1 MQDLWRLSAADI
13 AALIRSKKVSAKE
26 AATAALARL
35 DAVNP
40 KINAVVDHRPAD
52 VLAEAAAIDAAIAR
66 GEDAGPL
73 AGVPVTVKVNIDQE
87 GFATTNGL
95 KLQRDVIARSN
106 SPVIDNLRKA
116 GAVILGRTNCPA
128 FSYRWFTT
136 NLIHGDTKNPRDP
149 GITPG
154 GSSGGAGAAVAAG
167 IGHIAHGTDIAG
179 SIRYPAY
186 ACGVHGLRPTVG
198 RVAAFNAA
206 LPERTIGPQ
215 ICAVSGP
222 LARTIGD
229 LRIALAAMSGEGRA
243 RSLVGAGAAGRPGD
257 AEARRAVPP
266 SRRPRDRAEVKA
278 AVADAGKRLERAGWM
293 VEEIETTPPLREA
306 ADLQTKLWLGDGY
319 EAQLA
324 AAEREGD
331 PGALACL
338 RGNRPKVFPFD
349 ALRLES
355 ADAARDAD
363 ARMAAVLRELCR
375 AADAGI
381 RRTAV
386 PRSSRPQGRGLL
398 RAGMAGAAAADR
410 HSLHGAARANGLHRT
425 GRARSRRRSG
435 GLRPLPRG
443 SLPCSPARRSRP
455 AERRRRRSIRPA
467 EQKTLNRE
475 HDGGI
480 YDFTAQSLAGEDVP
494 LKRFEGQ
501 VLLIVNTAS
510 ACGFTPQYKG
520 LEQLHRDF
528 SPRGFSVLGFPC
540 NQFGG
545 QEPGDAKQIEHSA
558 RAIMTSPFRCSPR
571 STSMAARRIRCST
584 I

>member
-26 AATAALARL
+26 AASAALARL

-52 VLAEAAAIDAAIAR
+52 VLAQAEAIDAAIAR
-66 GEDAGPL
+66 NEDVGPL
-73 AGVPVTVKVNIDQE
+73 AGVPVTVKVNIDQQ

-95 KLQRDVIARSN
+95 KLQRDVIATTN

-136 NLIHGDTKNPRDP
+136 NLIHGDTKNPRDA

-186 ACGVHGLRPTVG
+186 ACGVHGLRPTMG
-198 RVAAFNAA
+198 RIAAFNAS

-215 ICAVSGP
+215 ISAVSGP

-229 LRIALAAMSGEGRA
+229 LRIALAAMSGRDVRDPWWVPAPLQGPAMPKRA
-243 RSLVGAGAAGRPGD
+243 AMCLGPDGLETV
-257 AEARRAVPP
+257 
-266 SRRPRDRAEVKA
+266 AEVKA
-278 AVADAGKRLERAGWM
+278 AVADAGKRLERAGWV

-324 AAEREGD
+324 NAEREGD

-338 RGNRPKVFPFD
+338 RGNKTKVFPFD
-349 ALRLES
+349 A
-355 ADAARDAD
+355 DAF
-363 ARMAAVLRELCR
+363 
-375 AADAGI
+375 
-381 RRTAV
+381 
-386 PRSSRPQGRGLL
+386 S
-398 RAGMAGAAAADR
+398 
-410 HSLHGAARANGLHRT
+410 
-425 GRARSRRRSG
+425 
-435 GLRPLPRG
+435 
-443 SLPCSPARRSRP
+443 
-455 AERRRRRSIRPA
+455 
-467 EQKTLNRE
+467 KTLTRRATLTRE
-475 HDGGI
+475 WLQFFETYSVLLMPVSAELPFADGL
-480 YDFTAQSLAGEDVP
+480 DLRDEASFTRVWRAQLPQIAIPFMGLPGLTVSTGLVGRVPVGVQVVSTRYREDLCLLAGEAI
-494 LKRFEGQ
+494 EAG
-501 VLLIVNTAS
+501 
-510 ACGFTPQYKG
+510 GTPS
-520 LEQLHRDF
+520 
-528 SPRGFSVLGFPC
+528 SPVDPVS
-540 NQFGG
+540 
-545 QEPGDAKQIEHSA
+545 
-558 RAIMTSPFRCSPR
+558 
-571 STSMAARRIRCST
+571 
-584 I
+584 